1 MSLNERVL
9 VTGAGGYIGVHV
21 VAGLLARG
29 AQVLATYLP
38 GQPVPEETRDGVTW
52 VEVDIFEPGAV
63 QGLADV
69 DACVHLA
76 WEAGFVHNAPVH
88 MLRLSDHFRFIDEL
102 ANAGVKQI
110 AVLGTMHEVGYHEGS
125 INEATPTNP
134 SSLYGVAKN
143 ALREALEI
151 RFAGTDTT
159 LQWLRCFYIY
169 GDDARSQSI
178 FAKITKAA
186 QDGAAV
192 FPFTTGK
199 NKYDFIEVEELGNQ
213 IAATVLQ
220 SAVVGTIN
228 CCSGKG
234 VSLADQVEAFIASR
248 GYAIT
253 LEYGAFPDRPYDSPG
268 VWGDSTKIDQI
279 MKEANA

>member
-1 MSLNERVL
+1 ML

-21 VAGLLARG
+21 VAGLLRSG
-29 AQVLATYLP
+29 AEVVATYLP
-38 GQPVPEETRDGVTW
+38 GQPKPENTQPGVTW
-52 VEVDIFEPGAV
+52 VEVDIFAPGAV
-63 QGLADV
+63 AGLSDV

-88 MLRLSDHFRFIDEL
+88 MLRLSDHFRFLEEL
-102 ANAGVKQI
+102 AAAGVKQL
-110 AVLGTMHEVGYHEGS
+110 AVLGTMHEIGYHEGA
-125 INEATPTNP
+125 IDENTPTRP

-151 RFAGTDTT
+151 QFAGTDTI

-178 FAKITKAA
+178 FAKISKAA
-186 QDGAAV
+186 HDGATS

-199 NKYDFIEVEELGNQ
+199 NKYDFIEVEALGEQ

-220 SAVVGTIN
+220 TAVVGTIN
-228 CCSGKG
+228 CCSGIG
-234 VSLADQVEAFIASR
+234 ISLADQVESFIASR
-248 GYAIT
+248 GYNIS
-253 LEYGAFPDRPYDSPG
+253 LQYGAFPDRAYDSPG
-268 VWGDSTKIDQI
+268 VWGDSTKIEQI
-279 MKEANA
+279 MSEVVR